1 MAITDKQYESLH
13 EDIRDMKKD
22 VNIIFKSLHGNGKEG
37 MKVQVDRNTQFRK
50 TASKALW
57 ILCGVAVGLVATVV
71 RIVIA
76 GN

>member
-1 MAITDKQYESLH
+1 MTDH
-13 EDIRDMKKD
+13 ERHKD
-22 VNIIFKSLHGNGKEG
+22 VMNAIGKVEGSVYNIYKIINGNGNAG
-37 MKVQVDRNTQFRK
+37 MKTTVDRNTQFRK

>member
-1 MAITDKQYESLH
+1 MSEIEMH
-13 EDIRDMKKD
+13 EDIKEIKSS
-22 VNIIFKSLHGNGKEG
+22 VHNIYKIINGNGNVG
-37 MKVQVDRNTQFRK
+37 MKTTVDRNTQFRK

-71 RIVIA
+71 RMAIA